1 MGELITVSS
10 KIPRDVKERLDEYDV
25 NLSKLIRDLLEKE
38 LERMDEEKLKATAKR
53 ASEILKKIPDEELVA
68 SIRWGRDNR

>member
-1 MGELITVSS
+1 MGELVTVSS

-38 LERMDEEKLKATAKR
+38 LGRMDDEKLRASAKR
-53 ASEILKKIPDEELVA
+53 ASELLKRVPDEELVA
-68 SIRWGRDNR
+68 AIRWSRDNR

>member
-1 MGELITVSS
+1 MGELVTVSG

-25 NLSKLIRDLLEKE
+25 NLSKLIRELLERE
-38 LERMDEEKLKATAKR
+38 LERMDEEILRAKAER

-68 SIRWGRDNR
+68 AIRWSRDSR